1 VFAPVPAGAFEVE
14 FCVLPDPDPDPDPV
28 GADAVQPV
36 GAEAPEVPAW
46 AGWAPALCVPAAAA
60 APHVLP
66 FAVWPLADAPER
78 PVVTAAG

>member
-14 FCVLPDPDPDPDPV
+14 FCVLPDPDPV
-28 GADAVQPV
+28 VADAVQPV

-46 AGWAPALCVPAAAA
+46 AGWAPALCVAAPAA
-60 APHVLP
+60 APHELP

-78 PVVTAAG
+78 PVVKDAG